1 MHKLYSNRAIEYCG
15 RQGIVLRGHCDEEPL
30 FDGASSNGV
39 NFKEL
44 IMLMSEF
51 DKTVKVSNESCAR
64 NDTCLSKITQNEL
77 LTCIKDFMQS
87 ELVNDI

>member
-15 RQGIVLRGHCDEEPL
+15 HQGIALRGHRDKEPL

-39 NFKEL
+39 DFKEL

-51 DKTVKVSNESCAR
+51 DKTLKDSNETWER
-64 NDTCLSKITQNEL
+64 NYTCLSKITQSEL
-77 LTCIKDFMQS
+77 LTCIKDFIQS
-87 ELVNDI
+87 DIVNDF